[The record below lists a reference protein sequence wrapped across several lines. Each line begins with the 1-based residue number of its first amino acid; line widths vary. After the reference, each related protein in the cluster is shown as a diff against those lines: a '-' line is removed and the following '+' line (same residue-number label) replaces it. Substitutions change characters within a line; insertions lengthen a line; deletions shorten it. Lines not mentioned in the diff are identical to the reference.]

1 MTTVVSTPTDR
12 AAIREAY
19 QSDGYVLVKGLISPE
34 EARGMRQEVHDL
46 FQRVLTGRNGAWG
59 SARKVAGAEGKQELQ
74 GMHDL
79 QFYSA
84 VFSRM
89 LVDSRFVDAAAA
101 ALGVENLQ
109 LHHTKAF
116 VKPSERGAPFPLH
129 QDYPF
134 FPHTLHRVAACIFHL
149 DDAPEEKGCVTV
161 IPRSHNLGPLQHT
174 EEGNWH
180 LSPDEW
186 PISRAEPIEAD
197 AGDVLVFSYLTVHG
211 SGVNRSQEARTTWL
225 VQVRDPADK
234 PTSDAH
240 TFSRGQGMIIRGRDP
255 EPTYTAPGRVPQ
267 RDEPNDAIRS

>member
-1 MTTVVSTPTDR
+1 MTTVTCTPTDLG
-12 AAIREAY
+12 AIHEAF
-19 QSDGYVLVKGLISPE
+19 QNDGYVLVKGLISPE
-34 EARGMRQEVHDL
+34 EAGTMRQEVHDL
-46 FQRVLTGRNGAWG
+46 FRRVLTSRDGAWG
-59 SARKVAGAEGKQELQ
+59 SARKVAGAEGKQQLQ

-89 LVDSRFVDAAAA
+89 LVDPRFVDTAAA

-116 VKPSERGAPFPLH
+116 VKPSEKGAPFPLH

-149 DDAPEEKGCVTV
+149 DAAPEEKGCVTLV
-161 IPRSHNLGPLQHT
+161 RRSHNLGPLEHI

-180 LSPDEW
+180 LPVKEW
-186 PISRAEPIEAD
+186 PITRAQPVEAD
-197 AGDVLVFSYLTVHG
+197 AGDVLIFSYLMVHG
-211 SGVNRSQEARTTWL
+211 SGVNRSDEARTTWL

-234 PTSDAH
+234 PISDAH
-240 TFSRGQGMIIRGRDP
+240 TFSRGQGMMIRGRDP
-255 EPTYTAPGRVPQ
+255 EPTYTGP
-267 RDEPNDAIRS
+267 

>member
-1 MTTVVSTPTDR
+1 MTTVVSAPTDQG
-12 AAIREAY
+12 AIHEAY
-19 QSDGYVLVKGLISPE
+19 QRDGYVLVKGLISPE
-34 EARGMRQEVHDL
+34 EARDMRQEVHGL
-46 FQRVLTGRNGAWG
+46 FQKVLDGRSGAWG
-59 SARKVAGAEGKQELQ
+59 SAREVAGAEDKQQLQ

-79 QFYSA
+79 QFYSS

-116 VKPSERGAPFPLH
+116 VKPPEKGAPFPLH

-149 DDAPEEKGCVTV
+149 DAAPEEKGCVTV
-161 IPRSHNLGPLQHT
+161 VSGSPNLGPLEHI
-174 EEGNWH
+174 EDGNWH
-180 LSPDEW
+180 LPLDVW
-186 PISRAEPIEAD
+186 PISRAEPVEAD
-197 AGDVLVFSYLTVHG
+197 AGDVLIFSYLTVHG
-211 SGVNRSQEARTTWL
+211 SGVNQSNEARTTWL

-255 EPTYTAPGRVPQ
+255 EPTYVGP
-267 RDEPNDAIRS
+267 EH

>member
-1 MTTVVSTPTDR
+1 MTTVASTATQLG
-12 AAIREAY
+12 AIREAY
-19 QSDGYVLVKGLISPE
+19 QSDGCVLVKGLLSPA
-34 EARGMRQEVHDL
+34 EARQMRREVHDL
-46 FQRVLTGRNGAWG
+46 FEQALDGRSKAWG
-59 SARKVAGAEGKQELQ
+59 SAREVAGAEGKQQLQ

-89 LVDSRFVDAAAA
+89 LVDSPFVDTAAA

-116 VKPSERGAPFPLH
+116 VKPPERGAPFPLH

-149 DDAPEEKGCVTV
+149 DAAPEEKGCVTV
-161 IPRSHNLGPLQHT
+161 VRGSHDLGPLEHN
-174 EEGNWH
+174 EDGNWH
-180 LSPDEW
+180 LPKEEW
-186 PISRAEPIEAD
+186 PISRAEPVEAD

-211 SGVNRSQEARTTWL
+211 SGVNRSKDARTTWL

-234 PTSDAH
+234 PISDAH
-240 TFSRGQGMIIRGRDP
+240 TFSRGQGMMIRGRDP
-255 EPTYTAPGRVPQ
+255 EPTYTGR
-267 RDEPNDAIRS
+267 